1 MHRLSLPLLVY
12 LKLRIVT
19 ESSPLSGLLSDV
31 TYLKEIKHFPQTIK
45 ILSPIEKEQPVIN
58 HLKVLRRRRKLQ
70 LYVTKYFSVLTDD
83 KLFLYSGDFNCL
95 FWDRLKILKTKQAN
109 YTTRSPNTKYWIV
122 SGSRVSHL
130 GDVTIKDQ
138 EGRQFLTFYHS
149 FTSK

>member
-1 MHRLSLPLLVY
+1 M
-12 LKLRIVT
+12 T

-31 TYLKEIKHFPQTIK
+31 TYLKEIKHFPLTIK

-70 LYVTKYFSVLTDD
+70 LYVTKYFSLLTDD
-83 KLFLYSGDFNCL
+83 YSGDFNRL

>member
-1 MHRLSLPLLVY
+1 M
-12 LKLRIVT
+12 T

-31 TYLKEIKHFPQTIK
+31 TYLKEIKHFPQTVK

-70 LYVTKYFSVLTDD
+70 LYVTKYFSLLTDD

-95 FWDRLKILKTKQAN
+95 FWDRLKILKTKQAS